1 MAKLANKIKNNK
13 VQNMNA
19 NEMINL
25 KAQMKNQIDDCKY
38 TEAMDIMAELASKKL
53 MDPEIMYMGA
63 YCYMMTGDNERAVKW
78 ISNILSYEPNNVKA
92 RILLARICI
101 MEDRTDEALQIFA
114 MVITN
119 LQNKMDEED
128 KQELEEMLDYYRY
141 SEPDMLI
148 EKYPAVAKFVG
159 LEVPEKQE
167 EAVPAEEEPSVDEA
181 TTRAKA
187 AVAKLRALLN
197 SKKQEEQATEP
208 VQEVIPEVQPQP
220 VEEKVECET
229 NATSEDSVDVNTISQ
244 QIMSKPVSVKDKIKL
259 FNTFAAGCYV
269 SGDYQSAFDLLS
281 GALTLDS
288 SDPMIIKNLA
298 YVCAAA
304 GENEQAMEFVS
315 KLPMVDFGILKT
327 IK

>member
-19 NEMINL
+19 NAMINL

-114 MVITN
+114 MVINN

-167 EAVPAEEEPSVDEA
+167 EAVPAEEEPPVDEA
-181 TTRAKA
+181 TARAKA

-229 NATSEDSVDVNTISQ
+229 NATSEDSVDVNAISQ

>member
-53 MDPEIMYMGA
+53 MDSEIMYMGA

-78 ISNILSYEPNNVKA
+78 ISNILSYEPNHVKA

-141 SEPDMLI
+141 SEQDMLI

-167 EAVPAEEEPSVDEA
+167 EAVPAEEEPPVDEA
-181 TTRAKA
+181 TARAKA

>member
-53 MDPEIMYMGA
+53 MDSEIMYMGA

-78 ISNILSYEPNNVKA
+78 ISNILSYEPNHVKA

-181 TTRAKA
+181 NARAKA

-208 VQEVIPEVQPQP
+208 VQEVIPEVQSQP

-229 NATSEDSVDVNTISQ
+229 NATSEDSVDVNAISQ

>member
-13 VQNMNA
+13 VQNMNG
-19 NEMINL
+19 NEMMNL
-25 KAQMKNQIDDCKY
+25 KAKMKNQVDDCKY

-53 MDPEIMYMGA
+53 MDSEIMYMGA

-101 MEDRTDEALQIFA
+101 MEDRTDEALQILA
-114 MVITN
+114 MVINN

-128 KQELEEMLDYYRY
+128 NQELEEILEYYRY
-141 SEPDMLI
+141 SEPEMLI
-148 EKYPAVAKFVG
+148 EKYPVIAKFVG
-159 LEVPEKQE
+159 LEVPEMQE
-167 EAVPAEEEPSVDEA
+167 EAVPAEEEPAVDEA
-181 TTRAKA
+181 TARAKA

-197 SKKQEEQATEP
+197 SKKQEEQTAAP
-208 VQEVIPEVQPQP
+208 AQAAVPEVQPQP

-229 NATSEDSVDVNTISQ
+229 NATSEDSVDVNAISQ

-315 KLPMVDFGILKT
+315 KLPMVDFGLLKN

>member
-1 MAKLANKIKNNK
+1 
-13 VQNMNA
+13 
-19 NEMINL
+19 
-25 KAQMKNQIDDCKY
+25 
-38 TEAMDIMAELASKKL
+38 MDIMAELASKKL

-78 ISNILSYEPNNVKA
+78 ISNILSYEPNHVKA

-148 EKYPAVAKFVG
+148 EKYPVIAEFVG

-229 NATSEDSVDVNTISQ
+229 NATSEDSVDVNAISQ

>member
-1 MAKLANKIKNNK
+1 MERVEAEIELADKTHKKVKFVKL
-13 VQNMNA
+13 
-19 NEMINL
+19 
-25 KAQMKNQIDDCKY
+25 
-38 TEAMDIMAELASKKL
+38 TEAGKDF
-53 MDPEIMYMGA
+53 
-63 YCYMMTGDNERAVKW
+63 
-78 ISNILSYEPNNVKA
+78 
-92 RILLARICI
+92 
-101 MEDRTDEALQIFA
+101 DENA
-114 MVITN
+114 
-119 LQNKMDEED
+119 
-128 KQELEEMLDYYRY
+128 
-141 SEPDMLI
+141 
-148 EKYPAVAKFVG
+148 
-159 LEVPEKQE
+159 
-167 EAVPAEEEPSVDEA
+167 
-181 TTRAKA
+181 
-187 AVAKLRALLN
+187 
-197 SKKQEEQATEP
+197 
-208 VQEVIPEVQPQP
+208 

-229 NATSEDSVDVNTISQ
+229 NATSEDIVDVNAISQ

>member
-13 VQNMNA
+13 VQNMNG
-19 NEMINL
+19 NEMMNL

-38 TEAMDIMAELASKKL
+38 TEAMDIMAELASQQL
-53 MDPEIMYMGA
+53 MDSEIVYMGA

-167 EAVPAEEEPSVDEA
+167 EAVPAEEEPPVDEA
-181 TTRAKA
+181 TARAKA